1 MTLKATAAPRA
12 ASPGDDLVQG
22 IVDYA
27 IYRLDAE
34 GTVLSWNPDAERFMA
49 YTAAEIVGRNYA
61 CFFSDEDLA
70 RGAPM
75 GGLAIA
81 REVGRYEGEGWRLRK
96 DGSRFWASVVIDRLH
111 NPGGALAGYT
121 KITRDITDSRAMHQ
135 ALRQSE
141 QRFRLLVDSIV
152 HYAIFTLDPE
162 GRVTSWNL
170 GAERAKGYTRDEIL
184 GASYTRFFTA
194 EDQAVGKPEQ
204 TLAAAR
210 ANGRF
215 EGEAWRVR
223 KDGSKFLANI
233 VIDLMHD
240 QDGNF
245 VGYAK
250 ITRDIT
256 EKRALETARE
266 QLFQSQKMEA
276 VGQLTGGVAHDFNN
290 LLTAVSGSLALVLAA
305 STNERTRRLIEVAQ
319 RAADRGGKLTHQL
332 LAFSR
337 RQILQP
343 QTSDINELIT
353 AFEILFRRAAGETIN
368 LQLDLCP
375 APWLSD
381 IDPAQ
386 FQSALL
392 NLVVNAR
399 DAMPKGGALSIE
411 TRNLE
416 IGLAD
421 AIRMREI
428 SPGRYVCVTIHD
440 SGGGMTSEVRDR
452 AIEPFFTTKDVGQG
466 SGLGLSQ
473 VYGFVRQS
481 EGQIEIESALGTG
494 TSVSLYLPQS
504 TIIMN
509 KDTQMSA
516 IPAETSHGTI
526 LVVEDDPDVLEIAV
540 AAVESFGYKVHAAR
554 DGAEA
559 LAILLS
565 EKPVDL
571 LFTDVVMPK
580 GLSGVD
586 LARDAR
592 LLQPEIPVLMAS
604 GYPREAL
611 QERKDNNEN
620 MAFIAKPYTLTALSE
635 KLDVMTRHASG

>member
-1 MTLKATAAPRA
+1 MTLEGTAATPV
-12 ASPGDDLVQG
+12 STPDDLVQG

-27 IYRLDAE
+27 IYRLDAN
-34 GTVLSWNPDAERFMA
+34 GIVLSWNPGAERFKG
-49 YTAAEIVGRNYA
+49 YTAAEIIGKNFA
-61 CFFSDEDLA
+61 CFFIDGDIA
-70 RGAPM
+70 RGAPATI
-75 GGLAIA
+75 LATA
-81 REVGRYEGEGWRLRK
+81 REAGQYEGDGWRLRK
-96 DGSRFWASVVIDRLH
+96 DGSQFWASVVINRLQ
-111 NPGGALAGYT
+111 NTAGEFDGFA
-121 KITRDITDSRAMHQ
+121 KITRDISDSRTVQQ
-135 ALRQSE
+135 ALRLSE
-141 QRFRLLVDSIV
+141 QRFRMLVDSLV
-152 HYAIFTLDPE
+152 HYAIFTLDPD
-162 GRVTSWNL
+162 GHVTSWNL
-170 GAERAKGYTRDEIL
+170 GAERAKGYSRDQIL
-184 GASYTRFFTA
+184 GESYARFFTA
-194 EDQAVGKPEQ
+194 EDRAAGRPEQ
-204 TLAAAR
+204 TLSAAR

-215 EGEAWRVR
+215 EGEGWRVR
-223 KDGSKFLANI
+223 KDGSRFLANV

-240 QDGNF
+240 QDGEF
-245 VGYAK
+245 LGYAA

-256 EKRALETARE
+256 EKHALEAARE
-266 QLFQSQKMEA
+266 QLYQSQKMES

-290 LLTAVSGSLALVLAA
+290 LLTAVSGSLALVMAA
-305 STNERTRRLIEVAQ
+305 STDERVRRLIEVAQ

-343 QTSDINELIT
+343 QTSNINDLIT
-353 AFEILFRRAAGETIN
+353 AFEILLRRAVGETIN
-368 LQLDLCP
+368 LQFDLSP
-375 APWLSD
+375 PLWLSE

-399 DAMPKGGALSIE
+399 DAMPKGGALTIE
-411 TRNLE
+411 TRNIE
-416 IGLAD
+416 IRAAD
-421 AIRMREI
+421 ALRIREI
-428 SPGRYVCVTIHD
+428 APGPYVCITVHD
-440 SGGGMTSEVRDR
+440 SGSGMTPTARDR

-481 EGQIEIESALGTG
+481 DGQIEIESAIGAG

-504 TIIMN
+504 QTPSS
-509 KDTQMSA
+509 KDAAMQATQ
-516 IPAETSHGTI
+516 TDTTHGTI

-604 GYPREAL
+604 GYPREAM
-611 QERKDNNEN
+611 QERKDDNEN
-620 MAFIAKPYTLTALSE
+620 MAFIAKPYTLSALSE
-635 KLDVMTRHASG
+635 KLDVMTRNAPG

>member
-34 GTVLSWNPDAERFMA
+34 GTVLSWNPGAERFMA

-61 CFFSDEDLA
+61 CFFTDEDLA

-75 GGLAIA
+75 GGLDIA

-111 NPGGALAGYT
+111 NPGGAFAGYA
-121 KITRDITDSRAMHQ
+121 KITRDITDSRALHQ

-266 QLFQSQKMEA
+266 QLFQSQKMES

-421 AIRMREI
+421 AIRMREV

-611 QERKDNNEN
+611 QERKDDNEN

-635 KLDVMTRHASG
+635 KLDVMTRHAPG

>member
-111 NPGGALAGYT
+111 DSGGALAGYT
-121 KITRDITDSRAMHQ
+121 KITRDITDSRALHQ

-266 QLFQSQKMEA
+266 QLFQSQKMES

-305 STNERTRRLIEVAQ
+305 STSERTRRLIEVAQ

-353 AFEILFRRAAGETIN
+353 ADSRSCSGARPARPSTCSSTCARRHG
-368 LQLDLCP
+368 
-375 APWLSD
+375 
-381 IDPAQ
+381 
-386 FQSALL
+386 SAT
-392 NLVVNAR
+392 
-399 DAMPKGGALSIE
+399 SI
-411 TRNLE
+411 R
-416 IGLAD
+416 
-421 AIRMREI
+421 RSSSRRC
-428 SPGRYVCVTIHD
+428 S
-440 SGGGMTSEVRDR
+440 TS
-452 AIEPFFTTKDVGQG
+452 
-466 SGLGLSQ
+466 S
-473 VYGFVRQS
+473 
-481 EGQIEIESALGTG
+481 
-494 TSVSLYLPQS
+494 
-504 TIIMN
+504 
-509 KDTQMSA
+509 
-516 IPAETSHGTI
+516 
-526 LVVEDDPDVLEIAV
+526 
-540 AAVESFGYKVHAAR
+540 
-554 DGAEA
+554 
-559 LAILLS
+559 
-565 EKPVDL
+565 
-571 LFTDVVMPK
+571 
-580 GLSGVD
+580 
-586 LARDAR
+586 
-592 LLQPEIPVLMAS
+592 
-604 GYPREAL
+604 
-611 QERKDNNEN
+611 
-620 MAFIAKPYTLTALSE
+620 
-635 KLDVMTRHASG
+635 

>member
-34 GTVLSWNPDAERFMA
+34 GTVLSWNPGAERFMA

-81 REVGRYEGEGWRLRK
+81 REVGRYEGEGWRRRK

-111 NPGGALAGYT
+111 DSGGAFAGFT
-121 KITRDITDSRAMHQ
+121 KITRDITDSRALHQ

-266 QLFQSQKMEA
+266 QLFQSQKMES

-305 STNERTRRLIEVAQ
+305 STSERTRRLIEVAQ

-635 KLDVMTRHASG
+635 KLDVMTRHVSG